1 MNDETHPVSMIIYL
15 NLIECLVCIDVI
27 MVMECYGG
35 CGMLQK
41 GNPRP
46 LSLHAYIVRKAD
58 HDRSLNLTFV
68 NYGKGVLWLCK
79 RDSPTFCGCLH
90 A

>member
-41 GNPRP
+41 RE
-46 LSLHAYIVRKAD
+46 
-58 HDRSLNLTFV
+58 
-68 NYGKGVLWLCK
+68 
-79 RDSPTFCGCLH
+79 SPTFKFAC
-90 A
+90 AMYVRPIMIED